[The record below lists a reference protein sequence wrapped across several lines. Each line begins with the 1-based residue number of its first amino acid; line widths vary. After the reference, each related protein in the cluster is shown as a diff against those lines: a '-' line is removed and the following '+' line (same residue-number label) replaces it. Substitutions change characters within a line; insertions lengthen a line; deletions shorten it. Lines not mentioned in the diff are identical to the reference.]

1 MTSPGDEPYTL
12 DMSGLKRAQL
22 RDLLA
27 RASRSG
33 VFPEI
38 SAACRRIAAR
48 LRTDPLGA
56 GEPLYNLGP
65 PSIAVRKVADRPVV
79 FEYGVMEQQRVV
91 LIRDI
96 RSMIDLDT

>member
-1 MTSPGDEPYTL
+1 MTSPSEQPYKL
-12 DMSGLKRAQL
+12 DISGLKRAQL

-27 RASRSG
+27 RAVRKG
-33 VFPEI
+33 IFAEMG
-38 SAACRRIAAR
+38 AACRRIAAR
-48 LRTDPLGA
+48 LRIDPLGA

-65 PSIAVRKVADRPVV
+65 PPIAVRKVADRPVV
-79 FEYGVMEQQRVV
+79 FEYGVMEEQRVV